1 MALAGHV
8 LHPAVL
14 GVEEVVLRP
23 RRAVAVGSVEVAI
36 EDRAVA
42 DGVGAGANVQAVVV
56 IHVIAAAGVAS

>member
-1 MALAGHV
+1 MVLAGHV
-8 LHPAVL
+8 LNPAVL

-23 RRAVAVGSVEVAI
+23 RRAVAVGAVKVAV

-56 IHVIAAAGVAS
+56 IHVIAAAGFAP